1 MSTNLS
7 REKREKIIN
16 NIEIMRNKLQ
26 DEPELLVTLNEI
38 ENQLKRKK
46 YGLVWENHE
55 EKIDKELENKIPV
68 FEENKELEIKKD
80 KSKITNFIL
89 EGDNLHSL
97 YLLEKTHKNK
107 VDLIIIDPPYNR
119 GLNDF
124 IYDDNYIDKSDSFK
138 HSKWISF
145 MNKRLIIAKKLLKD
159 NGVIFINIDDNE
171 FAQLKLLCDD
181 IFGEENFI
189 TCFPWHNRTSIQND
203 TDISINHEYIIAY
216 AKKRRITNRRLKS
229 SNKDI
234 WYKTEDFVIQPKET
248 DSSKYSNPDNDPRG
262 IWKADPFDAPNIRPN
277 LTYEIVNPTTGV
289 KYLPPKGRCWRTEPE
304 KYQKLLEDKRIV
316 FGKNG
321 NSRPQLKVFYSEV
334 KMKGEIRNSWF
345 DADIYDT
352 STNGKKELLN
362 ILPDKKI
369 FNTPKPVNLY
379 KELIKMS
386 ISPKVKNPVILDFF
400 AGSGTVGQAVLEEFK
415 GDNAQ
420 FILCNSNENNIC
432 KEITYE
438 RLKRVI
444 EGYNNQKGY
453 NVKGIDSNLKYYT
466 IKYIDKNSN
475 EDEGYYIEN
484 ELSKYTR
491 EMVQLEHATNIED
504 NNEYQILFSDDDV
517 DEFAN
522 DETKLEKCKI
532 IYLDNNALI
541 TKDEIEKFEKNNIK
555 ICYIPDYYFEKEIM
569 EIEQW

>member
-7 REKREKIIN
+7 REKREKIIK
-16 NIEIMRNKLQ
+16 NIQIMREKLQ
-26 DEPELLVTLNEI
+26 EDTDLVTTLNEI
-38 ENQLKRKK
+38 ESELKRKK

-55 EKIDKELENKIPV
+55 EKIDKEIENKIPV
-68 FEENKELEIKKD
+68 FEENKTLEIKKD
-80 KSKITNFIL
+80 ESKSTNFIL

-107 VDLIIIDPPYNR
+107 IDLIIIDPPYNR

-124 IYDDNYIDKSDSFK
+124 VYDDNYIDKTDSFK

-145 MNKRLIIAKKLLKD
+145 MHKRLIIAKKLLKD

-181 IFGEENFI
+181 IFGEDNFI
-189 TCFPWHNRTSIQND
+189 SCFPWHNRTSIQND

-234 WYKTEDFVIQPKET
+234 WYELNDFVIQPKET

-262 IWKADPFDAPNIRPN
+262 IWKADPFDAPNVRPN
-277 LTYEIVNPTTGV
+277 LTYEIENPITGV

-304 KYQKLLEDKRIV
+304 KYKQLLEDKRII

-321 NSRPQLKVFYSEV
+321 TSKPQLKVFYNEV

-345 DADIYDT
+345 DADTYDT
-352 STNGKKELLN
+352 STNGKKEFLS

-369 FNTPKPVNLY
+369 FNTPKPVSLY
-379 KELIKMS
+379 KEIIKMA
-386 ISPKVKNPVILDFF
+386 ISPKVKNPIILDFF
-400 AGSGTVGQAVLEEFK
+400 AGSGTVGQAVLEEFR
-415 GDNAQ
+415 GTDAS

-438 RLKRVI
+438 RIKRI
-444 EGYNNQKGY
+444 INGYQNQKGY
-453 NVKGIDSNLKYYT
+453 NVQGIESNLKYYT
-466 IKYIDKNSN
+466 LKYIDRYNR
-475 EDEGYYIEN
+475 EDEGYYIVN

-491 EMVQLEHATNIED
+491 EMVQLEHGID
-504 NNEYQILFSDDDV
+504 VSDGSIQILFSDEDV
-517 DEFAN
+517 DKFAN
-522 DETKLEKCKI
+522 NEDQVKKCKI
-532 IYLDNNALI
+532 IYLDNNTLI
-541 TKDEIEKFEKNNIK
+541 TEEQIQKFEKNNIK
-555 ICYIPDYYFEKEIM
+555 IGYIPEYYFEKEIM

>member
-7 REKREKIIN
+7 REKREKIIK
-16 NIEIMRNKLQ
+16 NIQIMREKLQ
-26 DEPELLVTLNEI
+26 EDTELVTTLNEI
-38 ENQLKRKK
+38 ESQLKRKK

-55 EKIDKELENKIPV
+55 EKIDKEIKNKIPV
-68 FEENKELEIKKD
+68 FEEDKTLEIKKD
-80 KSKITNFIL
+80 KSKSTNFII

-107 VDLIIIDPPYNR
+107 IDLIIIDPPYNR

-124 IYDDNYIDKSDSFK
+124 VYDDNYIDKTDSFK

-181 IFGEENFI
+181 IFGEDNFI
-189 TCFPWHNRTSIQND
+189 SCFPWHNRTSIQND

-234 WYKTEDFVIQPKET
+234 WYELNDFVIQPKET

-277 LTYEIVNPTTGV
+277 LTYEIVNPITGV

-304 KYQKLLEDKRIV
+304 KYKQLLEDKRII

-321 NSRPQLKVFYSEV
+321 TSKPQLKVFYNEV
-334 KMKGEIRNSWF
+334 KLKGEIRNSWF
-345 DADIYDT
+345 DADTYDT
-352 STNGKKELLN
+352 STNGKKEFLS

-379 KELIKMS
+379 KEIIKMA
-386 ISPKVKNPVILDFF
+386 ISPKVKNPIILDFF
-400 AGSGTVGQAVLEEFK
+400 AGSGTVGQAVLEEFR
-415 GDNAQ
+415 GTDAS

-438 RLKRVI
+438 RIKRI
-444 EGYNNQKGY
+444 INGYQNQKGY
-453 NVKGIDSNLKYYT
+453 NVKGIESNLKYYT
-466 IKYIDKNSN
+466 LKYINRYN
-475 EDEGYYIEN
+475 REDEGYYIVN

-491 EMVQLEHATNIED
+491 EMVQLEHGTDLADGNI
-504 NNEYQILFSDDDV
+504 QILFSDEDV
-517 DEFAN
+517 DKFAN
-522 DETKLEKCKI
+522 NEELVKKCKI

-541 TKDEIEKFEKNNIK
+541 TEEQIQKFEKNNIK

>member
-7 REKREKIIN
+7 REKREKIIK
-16 NIEIMRNKLQ
+16 NIQIMREKLQ
-26 DEPELLVTLNEI
+26 EDTDLVTTLNEI
-38 ENQLKRKK
+38 ESELKRKK

-55 EKIDKELENKIPV
+55 EKIDKEIENKIPV
-68 FEENKELEIKKD
+68 FEEDKTLEIKKD
-80 KSKITNFIL
+80 ESKSTNFIL

-107 VDLIIIDPPYNR
+107 IDLIIIDPPYNR

-124 IYDDNYIDKSDSFK
+124 VYDDNYIDKTDSFK

-145 MNKRLIIAKKLLKD
+145 MHKRLIIAKKLLKD

-181 IFGEENFI
+181 IFGEDNFI
-189 TCFPWHNRTSIQND
+189 SCFPWHNRTSIQND
-203 TDISINHEYIIAY
+203 TDISINHEYIIVY

-234 WYKTEDFVIQPKET
+234 WYELNDFVIQPKET

-262 IWKADPFDAPNIRPN
+262 IWKADPFDAPNVRPN
-277 LTYEIVNPTTGV
+277 LTYEIENPITGV

-304 KYQKLLEDKRIV
+304 KYKQLLEDKRIV

-321 NSRPQLKVFYSEV
+321 TSKPQLKVFYNEV

-345 DADIYDT
+345 DADTYDT
-352 STNGKKELLN
+352 STNGKKEFLS

-369 FNTPKPVNLY
+369 FNTPKPVSLY
-379 KELIKMS
+379 KEIIKMA
-386 ISPKVKNPVILDFF
+386 ISPKVKNPIILDFF
-400 AGSGTVGQAVLEEFK
+400 AGSGTVGQAVLEEFR
-415 GDNAQ
+415 GTDAS

-438 RLKRVI
+438 RIKRI
-444 EGYNNQKGY
+444 INGYQNQKGY
-453 NVKGIDSNLKYYT
+453 NVQGIESNLKYYT
-466 IKYIDKNSN
+466 LKYIDRYNR
-475 EDEGYYIEN
+475 EDEGYYIVN

-491 EMVQLEHATNIED
+491 EMVQLEHGID
-504 NNEYQILFSDDDV
+504 VSDGSIQILFSDEDV
-517 DEFAN
+517 DKFAN
-522 DETKLEKCKI
+522 NEDQVKKCKI

-541 TKDEIEKFEKNNIK
+541 TEEQIQKFEKNNIK
-555 ICYIPDYYFEKEIM
+555 IGYIPEYYFEKEIM

>member
-7 REKREKIIN
+7 KEKREKILN
-16 NIEIMRNKLQ
+16 NIKIMRSKLQ
-26 DEPELLVTLNEI
+26 ENPELLTTLNDI
-38 ENQLKRKK
+38 ETELKRKK

-55 EKIDKELENKIPV
+55 EKIDKELSDKIPV
-68 FEENKELEIKKD
+68 FEENKGLEIKLNPQ
-80 KSKITNFIL
+80 KSTNFIL

-97 YLLEKTHKNK
+97 YLLEKKHKNSI
-107 VDLIIIDPPYNR
+107 DLIIIDPPYNR
-119 GLNDF
+119 GINDF
-124 IYDDNYIDKSDSFK
+124 VYDDNYIDRTDSFK

-145 MNKRLIIAKKLLKD
+145 MNKRLEIAKKLLKD

-189 TCFPWHNRTSIQND
+189 SCFPWHNRTSIQND

-216 AKKRRITNRRLKS
+216 AKKRRITNRRLKA
-229 SNKDI
+229 SNKES
-234 WYKTEDFVIQPKET
+234 WYNLNDFVIQPKET

-262 IWKADPFDAPNIRPN
+262 IWKADPFDAPNVRPN
-277 LTYEIVNPTTGV
+277 LTYEIINPVTGV

-304 KYQKLLEDKRIV
+304 KYKQLLEDKRIV

-321 NSRPQLKVFYSEV
+321 TSKPQLKVFYNEV

-345 DADIYDT
+345 DSETYDT
-352 STNGKKELLN
+352 STNGKKEFLS

-379 KELIKMS
+379 KEIIKMA
-386 ISPKVKNPVILDFF
+386 ISPKVEKPIILDFF

-415 GDNAQ
+415 GKNAE

-432 KEITYE
+432 TEITYE
-438 RLKRVI
+438 RIKRI
-444 EGYNNQKGY
+444 IQGYTNQKGY
-453 NVKGIDSNLKYYT
+453 NVQGIEANLKYYKV
-466 IKYIDKNSN
+466 KYIDRFNR
-475 EDEGYYIEN
+475 EDDGYYIVN
-484 ELSKYTR
+484 ELSKYTK
-491 EMVQLEHATNIED
+491 ELAQLEHGLDLQAGEL
-504 NNEYQILFSDDDV
+504 QILFSDEDV
-517 DEFAN
+517 DKFTQNEEAVS
-522 DETKLEKCKI
+522 KCKI

-541 TKDEIEKFEKNNIK
+541 TEEQLKLFEQNDIK

-569 EIEQW
+569 EVEQW

>member
-7 REKREKIIN
+7 REKREKIIK
-16 NIEIMRNKLQ
+16 NIQIMREKLQ
-26 DEPELLVTLNEI
+26 EDTDLVTTLNEI
-38 ENQLKRKK
+38 ESELKRKK

-55 EKIDKELENKIPV
+55 EKIDKEIKNKIPV
-68 FEENKELEIKKD
+68 FEEDKTLEIKKD
-80 KSKITNFIL
+80 ELKPTNFII

-107 VDLIIIDPPYNR
+107 IDLIIIDPPYNR

-124 IYDDNYIDKSDSFK
+124 VYDDNYIDKTDSFK

-145 MNKRLIIAKKLLKD
+145 MHKRLIIAKKLLKD

-181 IFGEENFI
+181 IFGEDNFI
-189 TCFPWHNRTSIQND
+189 SCFPWHNRTSIQND

-216 AKKRRITNRRLKS
+216 AKKRRVTNRRLKS

-234 WYKTEDFVIQPKET
+234 WYELNDFVIQPKET

-277 LTYEIVNPTTGV
+277 LTYEIENPITGV

-304 KYQKLLEDKRIV
+304 KYKQLLEDKRIV

-321 NSRPQLKVFYSEV
+321 TSKPQLKVFYNEV

-352 STNGKKELLN
+352 STNGKKEFLS

-379 KELIKMS
+379 KEIIKMA
-386 ISPKVKNPVILDFF
+386 ISPKVKNPIILDFF
-400 AGSGTVGQAVLEEFK
+400 AGSGTVGQAVLEEFR
-415 GDNAQ
+415 GTDAS

-438 RLKRVI
+438 RIKRI
-444 EGYNNQKGY
+444 INGYQNQKGY
-453 NVKGIDSNLKYYT
+453 NVKGIESNLKYYT
-466 IKYIDKNSN
+466 LKYINRYN
-475 EDEGYYIEN
+475 REDEGYYIVN
-484 ELSKYTR
+484 ELAKYTR
-491 EMVQLEHATNIED
+491 EMVQLEHETDLADGNI
-504 NNEYQILFSDDDV
+504 QILFSDEDV
-517 DEFAN
+517 DKFAN
-522 DETKLEKCKI
+522 NEDLVEKCKI

-541 TKDEIEKFEKNNIK
+541 TEEQIQKFEKNNIK

>member
-124 IYDDNYIDKSDSFK
+124 VYDDNYIDKSDSFK

>member
-1 MSTNLS
+1 
-7 REKREKIIN
+7 
-16 NIEIMRNKLQ
+16 
-26 DEPELLVTLNEI
+26 
-38 ENQLKRKK
+38 
-46 YGLVWENHE
+46 
-55 EKIDKELENKIPV
+55 
-68 FEENKELEIKKD
+68 
-80 KSKITNFIL
+80 
-89 EGDNLHSL
+89 
-97 YLLEKTHKNK
+97 
-107 VDLIIIDPPYNR
+107 
-119 GLNDF
+119 
-124 IYDDNYIDKSDSFK
+124 
-138 HSKWISF
+138 

-345 DADIYDT
+345 DADIYDP

>member
-7 REKREKIIN
+7 REKREKIIK
-16 NIEIMRNKLQ
+16 NIQIMREKLQ
-26 DEPELLVTLNEI
+26 EDTALVTTLNEI
-38 ENQLKRKK
+38 ENELKRKK

-55 EKIDKELENKIPV
+55 EKIDKEIENKIPV
-68 FEENKELEIKKD
+68 FEEDKTLEIKKD
-80 KSKITNFIL
+80 KSKSTNFII

-107 VDLIIIDPPYNR
+107 IDLIIIDPPYNR

-124 IYDDNYIDKSDSFK
+124 VYDDNYIDKTDSFK

-145 MNKRLIIAKKLLKD
+145 MHKRLIIAKKLLKD

-189 TCFPWHNRTSIQND
+189 SCFPWHNRTSIQND

-234 WYKTEDFVIQPKET
+234 WYELNDFVIQPKET

-262 IWKADPFDAPNIRPN
+262 IWKADPFDAPNVRPN
-277 LTYEIVNPTTGV
+277 LTYEIENPITGV

-304 KYQKLLEDKRIV
+304 KYKQLLEDKRII

-321 NSRPQLKVFYSEV
+321 TSKPQLKVFYNEV

-345 DADIYDT
+345 DADTYDT
-352 STNGKKELLN
+352 STNGKKEFLS

-369 FNTPKPVNLY
+369 FNTPKPVSLY
-379 KELIKMS
+379 KEIIKMA
-386 ISPKVKNPVILDFF
+386 ISPKVKNPIILDFF
-400 AGSGTVGQAVLEEFK
+400 AGSGTVGQAVLEEFR
-415 GDNAQ
+415 GTDAS

-438 RLKRVI
+438 RIKRI
-444 EGYNNQKGY
+444 INGYQNQKGY
-453 NVKGIDSNLKYYT
+453 NVQGIESNLKYYT
-466 IKYIDKNSN
+466 LKYIDRYNR
-475 EDEGYYIEN
+475 EDEGYYIVN

-491 EMVQLEHATNIED
+491 EMVQLEHGID
-504 NNEYQILFSDDDV
+504 VSDGSIQILFSDEDV
-517 DEFAN
+517 DKFAN
-522 DETKLEKCKI
+522 NEDQVKKCKI

-541 TKDEIEKFEKNNIK
+541 TEEQIQKFEKNNIK
-555 ICYIPDYYFEKEIM
+555 IGYIPEYYFEKEIM

>member
-7 REKREKIIN
+7 REKREKIIK
-16 NIEIMRNKLQ
+16 NIQIMREKLQ
-26 DEPELLVTLNEI
+26 EDTDLVTTLNEI
-38 ENQLKRKK
+38 ESELKRKK

-55 EKIDKELENKIPV
+55 EKIDKEIENKIPV
-68 FEENKELEIKKD
+68 FEENKTLEIKKD
-80 KSKITNFIL
+80 ESKSTNFIL

-107 VDLIIIDPPYNR
+107 IDLIIIDPPYNR

-124 IYDDNYIDKSDSFK
+124 VYDDNYIDKTDSFK

-145 MNKRLIIAKKLLKD
+145 MHKRLIIAKKLLKD
-159 NGVIFINIDDNE
+159 KGVIFINIDDNE

-181 IFGEENFI
+181 IFGEDNFI
-189 TCFPWHNRTSIQND
+189 SCFPWHNRTSIQND

-234 WYKTEDFVIQPKET
+234 WYELNDFVIQPKET

-262 IWKADPFDAPNIRPN
+262 IWKADPFDAPNVRPN
-277 LTYEIVNPTTGV
+277 LTYEIENPITGV

-304 KYQKLLEDKRIV
+304 KYKQLLEDKRII

-321 NSRPQLKVFYSEV
+321 TSKPQLKVFYNEV

-345 DADIYDT
+345 DADTYDT
-352 STNGKKELLN
+352 STNGKKEFLS

-369 FNTPKPVNLY
+369 FNTPKPVSLY
-379 KELIKMS
+379 KEIIKMA
-386 ISPKVKNPVILDFF
+386 ISPKVKNPIILDFF
-400 AGSGTVGQAVLEEFK
+400 AGSGTVGQAVLEEFR
-415 GDNAQ
+415 GTDAS

-438 RLKRVI
+438 RIKRI
-444 EGYNNQKGY
+444 INGYQDQKGY
-453 NVKGIDSNLKYYT
+453 NVQGIESNLKYY
-466 IKYIDKNSN
+466 ILKYIDRYNR
-475 EDEGYYIEN
+475 EDEGYYIVN

-491 EMVQLEHATNIED
+491 EMVQLEHGID
-504 NNEYQILFSDDDV
+504 VSDGSIQILFSDEDV
-517 DEFAN
+517 DKFAN
-522 DETKLEKCKI
+522 NDDQVKKCKI

-541 TKDEIEKFEKNNIK
+541 TEEQIQKFEKNNIK
-555 ICYIPDYYFEKEIM
+555 FGYIPEYYFEKEIM